1 MEPYY
6 TMAKTI
12 DGEKFGLV
20 QVYTPDEKQN
30 IISYLVGSNEQG
42 ENQLKL
48 YKLSADS
55 NIVRTNAVRQT
66 NRRRRTNF

>member
-6 TMAKTI
+6 TMTKTV
-12 DGEKFGLV
+12 DGEKFGLI
-20 QVYTPDEKQN
+20 QVYTPNEKQN
-30 IISYLVGSNEQG
+30 IISYLVGSSEQG

-55 NIVRTNAVRQT
+55 NIVRTNAVR
-66 NRRRRTNF
+66 